1 MSFKTTTQ
9 MMLIFKANGEA
20 FDENN
25 HLSDITFRTGYCLW
39 TVTRGFAVW
48 QSAYKNFF
56 K

>member
-25 HLSDITFRTGYCLW
+25 HLSDITFRTGEL
-39 TVTRGFAVW
+39 T
-48 QSAYKNFF
+48 
-56 K
+56 